1 MGSEEGTTN
10 DKSLFGLV
18 RWQSVRVVPLDW
30 LEDGH
35 NLQYEKLPV
44 RCRCKWGPA
53 DQVVELIEIS
63 GKLEAVHRDGFARS
77 RPGETRTR
85 RAESHGDTPR
95 PILACLQPCV
105 CVCV

>member
-30 LEDGH
+30 LEDGQ

-63 GKLEAVHRDGFARS
+63 GKLGSVRSERVSRAGDQAHRLTRGHTPTDTSLLAV
-77 RPGETRTR
+77 
-85 RAESHGDTPR
+85 
-95 PILACLQPCV
+95 V
-105 CVCV
+105 CV